1 MVPADT
7 HSLRNVRISTISI
20 TPIRSL
26 RAIVLFALPLSFW
39 AAPLNGQDTGSDTD
53 FDIDIARIGVGSRF
67 EPFRVSETEPLR
79 EAMSSCKL
87 HSDTRVLVLD
97 HPAGALA
104 FLTDQMAYHH
114 VAQGEMNGEPWMVS
128 F

>member
-1 MVPADT
+1 M
-7 HSLRNVRISTISI
+7 SI
-20 TPIRSL
+20 TPIRFA
-26 RAIVLFALPLSFW
+26 RAMVLFVLPWSFW
-39 AAPLNGQDTGSDTD
+39 AAPISGQDTGFDTDSDTDFDND

-79 EAMSSCKL
+79 DAMSAGKL
-87 HSDTRVLVLD
+87 QGDTRVLVLD
-97 HPAGALA
+97 HPSGALA

-114 VAQGEMNGEPWMVS
+114 VAQGEIDGEPWMVS

>member
-1 MVPADT
+1 MARD
-7 HSLRNVRISTISI
+7 
-20 TPIRSL
+20 PIRFV
-26 RAIVLFALPLSFW
+26 RFTVLFALPLSFW
-39 AAPLNGQDTGSDTD
+39 TALASAQDTDFDTD

-79 EAMSSCKL
+79 DALSAGKL
-87 HSDTRVLVLD
+87 QSDTRVLVMD
-97 HPAGALA
+97 HPAGRLA

>member
-1 MVPADT
+1 MARDAI
-7 HSLRNVRISTISI
+7 RFVRFT
-20 TPIRSL
+20 
-26 RAIVLFALPLSFW
+26 VLFALPLSFW
-39 AAPLNGQDTGSDTD
+39 TAVASAQDTDFDTD

-67 EPFRVSETEPLR
+67 EPFRVSETEPLQD
-79 EAMSSCKL
+79 AMSAGKL
-87 HSDTRVLVLD
+87 QSDTRLLVLD
-97 HPAGALA
+97 HPAGVLA

>member
-1 MVPADT
+1 MARD
-7 HSLRNVRISTISI
+7 
-20 TPIRSL
+20 PIRFV
-26 RAIVLFALPLSFW
+26 RFTVLLALPLSFW
-39 AAPLNGQDTGSDTD
+39 TAVASAQDTD

-67 EPFRVSETEPLR
+67 EPFRVSGTEPLQD
-79 EAMSSCKL
+79 AMSAGKL
-87 HSDTRVLVLD
+87 QSDTRVLVME
-97 HPAGALA
+97 HPAGRLA

>member
-1 MVPADT
+1 MARD
-7 HSLRNVRISTISI
+7 
-20 TPIRSL
+20 PIRFV
-26 RAIVLFALPLSFW
+26 RFTVLFALPLSFW
-39 AAPLNGQDTGSDTD
+39 TALASAQNTDFDTD

-79 EAMSSCKL
+79 DALSAGKL
-87 HSDTRVLVLD
+87 QSDTRVLVMD
-97 HPAGALA
+97 HPAGRLA